1 MYDVCKN
8 VFPPLDVDCRASE
21 RLTKNHC
28 IPSCALVIGRSV
40 TEASRVS
47 SADTQSFPPQRVRAT
62 GVLEEVKPAALNVRQ
77 MVNSGDDRL
86 SPNV

>member
-1 MYDVCKN
+1 MEN
-8 VFPPLDVDCRASE
+8 EWNGWMDVDCRASE

-28 IPSCALVIGRSV
+28 SVPSCALVIGRSV

-86 SPNV
+86 SPDV